1 MVWTLRVTRLSYQDH
16 PSPYS
21 STYGQ
26 SLRKVLLGLRQD
38 LSIKAAILS
47 ALPIILWNLSNLA
60 QRMLLAECTLSMMN
74 IYQPY
79 RGWLEQKKKKGFASQ
94 EFEDASWSMQTL
106 MKSLFGGKTVWVT
119 GQGKQRA
126 NKMVAWTCFE
136 ICTCNFLNVL
146 AQTLHQYCENTQCNN
161 NYNHKTTQLNLAQC
175 FRTASAEVRLR
186 FF

>member
-47 ALPIILWNLSNLA
+47 ALPIMLWNLSNLA

-79 RGWLEQKKKKGFASQ
+79 RGWLEQKKKTDLPAKNLRMQVEGCGLWWKAFLVERQ
-94 EFEDASWSMQTL
+94 FGLQGRGNNMQT
-106 MKSLFGGKTVWVT
+106 KWSLGHVSKYVLVISS
-119 GQGKQRA
+119 
-126 NKMVAWTCFE
+126 TC
-136 ICTCNFLNVL
+136 
-146 AQTLHQYCENTQCNN
+146 
-161 NYNHKTTQLNLAQC
+161 
-175 FRTASAEVRLR
+175 
-186 FF
+186 